1 MEEEWTVHTSRIRHS
16 TMRLA
21 REAAEGMD
29 VIRMLKAMVGR
40 VTGSYWVR
48 VLWLSGLCFS
58 SPAMA
63 TARSLMACSH
73 LHPHHRL
80 LPMEAEAVESEAVVE
95 VEKEAVVAVV
105 MEAVVMETAEAV
117 VLVMEVLR

>member
-1 MEEEWTVHTSRIRHS
+1 MH
-16 TMRLA
+16 LA

-40 VTGSYWVR
+40 VTGSYWVL
-48 VLWLSGLCFS
+48 VLWHSGLCFS

-73 LHPHHRL
+73 LHLHRRL
-80 LPMEAEAVESEAVVE
+80 LPIKAEAVVE
-95 VEKEAVVAVV
+95 VEKAAVVAVVMVAVVAVV
-105 MEAVVMETAEAV
+105 ME
-117 VLVMEVLR
+117 VLR